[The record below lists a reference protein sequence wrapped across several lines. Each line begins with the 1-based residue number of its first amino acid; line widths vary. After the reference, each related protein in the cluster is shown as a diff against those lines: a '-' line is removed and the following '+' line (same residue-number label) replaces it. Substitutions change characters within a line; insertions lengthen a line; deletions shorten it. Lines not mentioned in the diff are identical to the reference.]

1 MNMYASFAL
10 AGFDSKYNVYA
21 ENAFIHYSDAIR
33 RAQDDK
39 MRWGAVGEGIVTG
52 LKNTFN
58 SDKIYNYF
66 MNPNASL
73 SDVVEYQSG
82 FATTISITKPLY
94 EMGTG
99 FIGRLSSG
107 GATQSVALAGINGKV
122 YTQASAGLL
131 SVSGAENAIAN
142 SSISFA
148 ASAFGGS
155 QGEGTSS
162 TVFENGEMFESKI
175 ITKNG
180 IEIGGL
186 ADVEINGKTLTLKD
200 VAVYS
205 NKGDIPNAVGARDI
219 FKWQNEIAQQAKAQ
233 GFDTLII
240 KGVRA
245 MNSTSANPGKVV
257 EYIIDLTKLK

>member
-1 MNMYASFAL
+1 MESSLPEAK
-10 AGFDSKYNVYA
+10 KY
-21 ENAFIHYSDAIR
+21 
-33 RAQDDK
+33 Q
-39 MRWGAVGEGIVTG
+39 
-52 LKNTFN
+52 
-58 SDKIYNYF
+58 
-66 MNPNASL
+66 
-73 SDVVEYQSG
+73 
-82 FATTISITKPLY
+82 KPHIIEVPREEL
-94 EMGTG
+94 
-99 FIGRLSSG
+99 
-107 GATQSVALAGINGKV
+107 Q
-122 YTQASAGLL
+122 
-131 SVSGAENAIAN
+131 N
-142 SSISFA
+142 SSSRINISNVK
-148 ASAFGGS
+148 
-155 QGEGTSS
+155 GTSK
-162 TVFENGEMFESKI
+162 TVFENGKMFESKI